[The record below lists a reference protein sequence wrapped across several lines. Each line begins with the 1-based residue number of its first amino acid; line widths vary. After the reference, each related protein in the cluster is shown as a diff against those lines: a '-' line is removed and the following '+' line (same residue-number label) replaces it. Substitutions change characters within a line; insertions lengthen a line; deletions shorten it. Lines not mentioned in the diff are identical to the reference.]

1 MDDLW
6 YQILSELELP
16 STRMLLSQQARL
28 VRADKERVVIAAKEN
43 WIGMLLSR
51 QPLLQQSVD
60 QVLPGRTVVV
70 IQDD

>member
-6 YQILSELELP
+6 HQILSEIELP
-16 STRMLLSQQARL
+16 STRMILSQQARL
-28 VRADKERVVIAAKEN
+28 VRADKERVVIAANEN

-51 QPLLQQSVD
+51 QFLLQQSVD
-60 QVLPGRTVVV
+60 QILPGRTVVV

>member
-6 YQILSELELP
+6 SQILSQLELP
-16 STRMLLSQQARL
+16 STRMLLSQQSRL
-28 VRADKERVVIAAKEN
+28 VRADKERVVIAANEN

-51 QPLLQQSVD
+51 QPLLQRCVD
-60 QVLPGRTVVV
+60 QILPGRPVVV